1 MIEIQELIP
10 FIKPDTNGLPTL
22 YYEGELRSP
31 ELQAEY
37 EKADKVKWIEF
48 INKKT
53 IDGGGFFLK
62 ENKDFHYD
70 LVNTNH
76 YIVWI
81 KSTYPQ
87 YIKKVLRLIKADFDG
102 MDFICFQN
110 PSQNQS
116 IKEITHFHF
125 LVKIL

>member
-1 MIEIQELIP
+1 MIKIQELIP
-10 FIKPDTNGLPTL
+10 FINPDQNGLPTL
-22 YYEGELRSP
+22 YYEGELRSL

-37 EKADKVKWIEF
+37 EKADKAKWIEF

-62 ENKDFHYD
+62 ENKDFRYD
-70 LVNTNH
+70 LVNANH

-81 KSTYPQ
+81 KSIYPQ
-87 YIKKVLRLIKADFDG
+87 YIKKVLRLIKADFAG
-102 MDFICFQN
+102 MDFICFQHQ
-110 PSQNQS
+110 SQNKS